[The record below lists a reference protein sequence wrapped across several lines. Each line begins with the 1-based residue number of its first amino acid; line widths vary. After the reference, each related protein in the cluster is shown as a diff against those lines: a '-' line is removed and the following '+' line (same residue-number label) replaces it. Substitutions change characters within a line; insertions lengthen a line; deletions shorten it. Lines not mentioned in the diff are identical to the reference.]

1 MKKFRLL
8 SFLLLALAIFIQ
20 TNSFAQF
27 YDGFTGT
34 GNIGGNCTTVGATPD
49 CANNGWLTHSGGVG
63 TIDILPG
70 SLNYPGL
77 PASTGNRVYIIGA
90 STLTR
95 DVNAAINP
103 TINTVGYYSALINV
117 IDNTNLG
124 TTVPNYFMHFAATAG
139 NSGVTEFPARLGIK
153 SVNAGANFRFSILN
167 MSGGT
172 YTDCPTDLT
181 FGTTYLVVV
190 KFDIAANTA
199 SLWVNPASLGGT
211 EPTADA
217 TNSSSTTAPSGIL
230 ASICIRNG
238 WDSGNSAGTPKAE
251 IDEIR
256 VNTTW
261 AGVTSSTGIN
271 EIKDVKSFQ
280 ISPNPSNGNITIL
293 FAPKTSYN
301 VSVFNTLGAIVY
313 NQTNIIDNNAALN
326 LSKLNKG
333 IYFVQI
339 KDNNSAAV
347 AAKKIVI
354 Q

>member
-1 MKKFRLL
+1 MKKIRL
-8 SFLLLALAIFIQ
+8 FTFGLLVLAIFSQ
-20 TNSFAQF
+20 TNSYAQF
-27 YDGFTGT
+27 CDGFIGT

-49 CANNGWLTHSGGVG
+49 CANNGWLTHSGTVG
-63 TIDILPG
+63 TIDIVLG
-70 SLNYPGL
+70 SLNYTGL
-77 PASTGNRVYIIGA
+77 PASTGNKVYIIGDA
-90 STLTR
+90 ALTR

-103 TINTVGYYSALINV
+103 TITTVGYYSALINV

-172 YTDCPTDLT
+172 YTDCATDLT

-190 KFDIAANTA
+190 KFNIAANTA

-217 TNSSSTTAPSGIL
+217 INSSSTTAPTGTLS
-230 ASICIRNG
+230 SICIRNG
-238 WDSGNSAGTPKAE
+238 WDSGNSAGAPKAE

-261 AGVTSSTGIN
+261 AGVTSTGIN

-280 ISPNPSNGNITIL
+280 VSPNPSNGFVNIL
-293 FAPKTSYN
+293 FTPKTSYN
-301 VSVFNTLGAIVY
+301 VSVYNTLGAIVY
-313 NQTNIIDNNAALN
+313 NQTNINDNNVALN

-339 KDNNSAAV
+339 KDNNSSAV